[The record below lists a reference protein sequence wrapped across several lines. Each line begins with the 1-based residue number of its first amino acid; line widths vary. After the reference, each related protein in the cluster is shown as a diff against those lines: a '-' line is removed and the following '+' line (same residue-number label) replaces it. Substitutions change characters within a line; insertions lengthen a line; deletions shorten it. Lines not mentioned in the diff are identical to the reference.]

1 MSESNNVDKSWSLTK
16 ILLAV
21 SGECLPNPERNT
33 NGYEDTLESKRS
45 CTPHQGDVYG
55 RRLAKQKVRHNE
67 SIKLMHSNMS
77 KL

>member
-1 MSESNNVDKSWSLTK
+1 MVHAIKY
-16 ILLAV
+16 V
-21 SGECLPNPERNT
+21 P
-33 NGYEDTLESKRS
+33 Y
-45 CTPHQGDVYG
+45 TPHQGDVYG